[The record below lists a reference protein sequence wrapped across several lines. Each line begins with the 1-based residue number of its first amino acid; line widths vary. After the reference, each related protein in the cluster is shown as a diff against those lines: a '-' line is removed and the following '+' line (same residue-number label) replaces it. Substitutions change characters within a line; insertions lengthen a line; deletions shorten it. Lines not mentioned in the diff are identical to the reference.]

1 MKFRATSARS
11 LGDAGR
17 VKSPSTHRALQK
29 NGAPVADSRLSI
41 RNSLLTPRG
50 PGPILLNFKRNS
62 RKSKKIAKM
71 AHFPLAK
78 RRTFLYKVF
87 RRAEVAQLVEQGT
100 ENPRV
105 GSSILS
111 LGTMNQKKGL

>member
-1 MKFRATSARS
+1 
-11 LGDAGR
+11 
-17 VKSPSTHRALQK
+17 
-29 NGAPVADSRLSI
+29 
-41 RNSLLTPRG
+41 
-50 PGPILLNFKRNS
+50 
-62 RKSKKIAKM
+62 M

-78 RRTFLYKVF
+78 RRAFLYKVF

-111 LGTMNQKKGL
+111 LGTTFNVEETPRNVVPGRFF